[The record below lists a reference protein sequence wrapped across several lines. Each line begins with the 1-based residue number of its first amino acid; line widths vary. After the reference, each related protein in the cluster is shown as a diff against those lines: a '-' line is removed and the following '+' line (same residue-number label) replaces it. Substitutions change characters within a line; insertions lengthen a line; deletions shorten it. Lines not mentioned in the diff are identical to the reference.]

1 MGEQPQWGCRETMGC
16 LVLIVVGVFV
26 WAAACTPSSP
36 SPPVSPSQS
45 TPVGDPGLQSLC
57 EGSDYLKYDDCK

>member
-1 MGEQPQWGCRETMGC
+1 M
-16 LVLIVVGVFV
+16 IVVGVFV